1 GSVKATYASDRPC
14 LRVSAVYS
22 GRREKGNNGQEM
34 GRTGGAKNIPS
45 GKQQRTSGK
54 KAKHFQTN
62 KRGYENAF

>member
-1 GSVKATYASDRPC
+1 
-14 LRVSAVYS
+14 
-22 GRREKGNNGQEM
+22 M